1 MWINALIKKNKTTL
15 NLRNEMWKYLV
26 FFNYSAGPDYRRRV
40 RVTDGKD
47 DSIRHL
53 NKRHTGLN
61 RSFKIILFVHPVVV
75 TVWQL
80 PLLLCP

>member
-1 MWINALIKKNKTTL
+1 
-15 NLRNEMWKYLV
+15 MWKYLV

-75 TVWQL
+75 SATFAALSIGAPAVVSIRHIWL
-80 PLLLCP
+80 